1 MGIIGNG
8 AGLVMSTLDVVSG
21 AGEKH
26 GGQKPANFLD
36 IGGGASPETMTAA
49 LEIVLSDDE
58 VRSVLVNVFGGI
70 TSCDAVAT
78 GIVEALTR
86 LDDASRPIVVRLDG
100 NSVDEGRAILEDF
113 DHPLVTV
120 VADMEEAG
128 DKVTELAA
136 MTPSVA

>member
-1 MGIIGNG
+1 
-8 AGLVMSTLDVVSG
+8 
-21 AGEKH
+21 
-26 GGQKPANFLD
+26 
-36 IGGGASPETMTAA
+36 MTAA